1 MLIDFSVTNYRSIKD
16 KQTFSM
22 QPIKRIDELPEH
34 IINNGKHS
42 ALSSAIIYGR
52 NASGKSNLLKAMDSI
67 KHFINYSA
75 NSKGMGNELWG
86 IEPFLLDLDSPDSP
100 IEFSVTYIASDSIKY
115 SYELSLLKKKIVH
128 EILYYYP
135 NGRQTLLFSR
145 NSSNEITSDLP
156 QRTIRSIQERMYDN
170 QAFLSKVG
178 YEKIEKLLPA
188 FTFWSNENLS
198 YFFHD
203 ANFEED
209 LRNILLEKIIANN
222 NYKTLEYLSQI
233 IKIVDTG
240 IDEIKIIKYDE
251 TDFLNT
257 NVPAET
263 LKAFLEQFQYS
274 PKTIHKVYKEGK
286 VVGEKIFDMNEES
299 DGTNKLLTLGLL
311 MLNILEEGGVIMV
324 DELEKN
330 LHPLLTKTLINLF
343 HNPKTNPN
351 GAQLI
356 FATHDVSL
364 LDNELFRR
372 DQIWFSEKGNDGAST
387 YYSLADLKGI
397 RAGVPLEKYYLKGA
411 FGATPIINEHDLV
424 FNFGEK
430 NEQK

>member
-52 NASGKSNLLKAMDSI
+52 NASGKSNLLRAMGALNWIVDKSSENKIDDNIKAYEPFKLDKTSSQNPVEFEINFIAKDSI
-67 KHFINYSA
+67 HYNYKIS
-75 NSKGMGNELWG
+75 
-86 IEPFLLDLDSPDSP
+86 
-100 IEFSVTYIASDSIKY
+100 FSRK
-115 SYELSLLKKKIVH
+115 
-128 EILYYYP
+128 EILKEALLSYP
-135 NGRQTLLFSR
+135 NGRETKLFVR
-145 NSSNEITSDLP
+145 EFDKPITFGNNVKGKNIEE
-156 QRTIRSIQERMYDN
+156 TMYSN
-170 QAFLSKVG
+170 QAFLSKIGSNKIDSLLNAYQFLISLWYQNQSNYLFEEFVKFVKN
-178 YEKIEKLLPA
+178 ENTNDDLVNPNLISLVKIADTNIMNLIEK
-188 FTFWSNENLS
+188 EQ
-198 YFFHD
+198 
-203 ANFEED
+203 EEKD
-209 LRNILLEKIIANN
+209 VFGNKRMRR
-222 NYKTLEYLSQI
+222 
-233 IKIVDTG
+233 
-240 IDEIKIIKYDE
+240 
-251 TDFLNT
+251 
-257 NVPAET
+257 
-263 LKAFLEQFQYS
+263 
-274 PKTIHKVYKEGK
+274 
-286 VVGEKIFDMNEES
+286 KIFTEHNNHQNGTTLFGLNEES
-299 DGTNKLLTLGLL
+299 EGTQRLISIGGKILSTL
-311 MLNILEEGGVIMV
+311 IEGGTIII
-324 DELEKN
+324 DEFHES

-397 RAGVPLEKYYLKGA
+397 RASVPLEKYYLKGA

>member
-34 IINNGKHS
+34 IIQNGKHS

-52 NASGKSNLLKAMDSI
+52 NASGKSNLLKAMGALVSMVSEGNKVNRKIDEYDSYKFDRTSALKSVKI
-67 KHFINYSA
+67 ELNFIA
-75 NSKGMGNELWG
+75 EDK
-86 IEPFLLDLDSPDSP
+86 
-100 IEFSVTYIASDSIKY
+100 IKY
-115 SYELSLLKKKIVH
+115 LYCVDFSENEIIEESLFSFPNNRETKLFVRELNKPIDFGINFKGRKK
-128 EILYYYP
+128 EIEETLYP
-135 NGRQTLLFSR
+135 NQLL
-145 NSSNEITSDLP
+145 
-156 QRTIRSIQERMYDN
+156 
-170 QAFLSKVG
+170 LSKVG
-178 YEKIEKLLPA
+178 NYRIDTLYYAYFFLSKKIIQYSLSFDGEHKEDEYLMDFRINEIFQNRDSNFKANLEKLLIIA
-188 FTFWSNENLS
+188 DTSIVSLR
-198 YFFHD
+198 
-203 ANFEED
+203 EEMKD
-209 LRNILLEKIIANN
+209 ILLSGN
-222 NYKTLEYLSQI
+222 QI
-233 IKIVDTG
+233 
-240 IDEIKIIKYDE
+240 
-251 TDFLNT
+251 
-257 NVPAET
+257 
-263 LKAFLEQFQYS
+263 
-274 PKTIHKVYKEGK
+274 YKEPTL
-286 VVGEKIFDMNEES
+286 VTEHYLFENNVKIGTTYIKANEES
-299 DGTNKLLTLGLL
+299 EGTIKLIYVGSKILDVLEKGGVLIIDELDKGFHALLTRT
-311 MLNILEEGGVIMV
+311 I
-324 DELEKN
+324 
-330 LHPLLTKTLINLF
+330 INLF

>member
-52 NASGKSNLLKAMDSI
+52 NASGKSNLLRAMGALIDLVNHSQRNKLGKKI
-67 KHFINYSA
+67 EKY
-75 NSKGMGNELWG
+75 
-86 IEPFLLDLDSPDSP
+86 EPFKLDRNSINLPT
-100 IEFSVTYIASDSIKY
+100 EFEITFLTRKSIKY
-115 SYELSLLKKKIVH
+115 TYKIIFESENIILESLFSF
-128 EILYYYP
+128 P
-135 NGRQTLLFSR
+135 NGREKKIFIREQNKKIDFGNDIKIGRLNDIAETLF
-145 NSSNEITSDLP
+145 P
-156 QRTIRSIQERMYDN
+156 N
-170 QAFLSKVG
+170 QAFLAKMMIFSDKVFDELSIFFMS
-178 YEKIEKLLPA
+178 YIELA
-188 FTFWSNENLS
+188 E
-198 YFFHD
+198 
-203 ANFEED
+203 EED
-209 LRNILLEKIIANN
+209 L
-222 NYKTLEYLSQI
+222 LEYDSELSI
-233 IKIVDTG
+233 SKGFKERHKKILDAGDTG
-240 IDEIKIIKYDE
+240 IIGFKEIEEIV
-251 TDFLNT
+251 N
-257 NVPAET
+257 
-263 LKAFLEQFQYS
+263 
-274 PKTIHKVYKEGK
+274 
-286 VVGEKIFDMNEES
+286 GEKVLKFKPLHNLYQNGSIVGTAYFDLEDES
-299 DGTNKLLTLGLL
+299 LGTRKLLGLTERIGNAL
-311 MLNILEEGGVIMV
+311 DDGGTIII
-324 DELEKN
+324 DEFN
-330 LHPLLTKTLINLF
+330 NSLHPLLTKTLINLF

-424 FNFGEK
+424 FNFREK